1 MAPLP
6 LAPITARHWCP
17 TLVADADPA
26 SEIVRDEVFA
36 PVLAVMPFDTDDE
49 AIDLA
54 NDTPYGL
61 AALAW
66 ARDVRPHQSRA
77 EALAPNRFRGV
88 R

>member
-1 MAPLP
+1 
-6 LAPITARHWCP
+6 
-17 TLVADADPA
+17 
-26 SEIVRDEVFA
+26 
-36 PVLAVMPFDTDDE
+36 VLAVMPFDTDDE